1 MAFATLGTS
10 TPQISTPPTPNPYET
25 DKLLNEYLLFH
36 YGSPEEV
43 LPYAFG
49 PIDALDYPVRCVHE
63 CVTAADFSDGA
74 RALDLGC
81 AVGRSSFELAKLCR
95 EVVGIDYSHRFVA
108 AAEGIRTSGGVD
120 YFRADE
126 GDCGTPLRA
135 SLPTGVDPER
145 VRFEQ
150 GDAQDLR
157 QDLGSFD
164 VVLLA
169 NLIDRLR
176 EPARCLRRLPELV
189 RQGGLLV
196 VTSPYTWLEEYTPR
210 KEWLGGLPGGEV
222 GSRSTLDGL
231 RRHLEPAFRLETTRN
246 LPFLIREHARKFQWS
261 VAEASL
267 WRRLPHSILAPVIQ
281 PNQ

>member
-10 TPQISTPPTPNPYET
+10 KPQISTGSPGNPYET

-36 YGSPEEV
+36 YGTPEEV

-49 PIDALDYPVRCVHE
+49 PRDALDYPVRCVHE
-63 CVTAADFSDGA
+63 CVAGAEMPGQA

-81 AVGRSSFELAKLCR
+81 AVGRSSFELARLCR

-108 AAEGIRTSGGVD
+108 AAEKIRTTGGVD
-120 YFRADE
+120 YLRADE
-126 GDCGTPLRA
+126 GNLGTHLRA
-135 SLPTGVDPER
+135 ALPTGVDPGR

-150 GDAQDLR
+150 GDAMHLR
-157 QDLGSFD
+157 EDLGEFD

-176 EPARCLRRLPELV
+176 EPARCLKRLPELI
-189 RQGGLLV
+189 RPGGLLV

-210 KEWLGGLPGGEV
+210 IHWLGGTSDGPSAQG
-222 GSRSTLDGL
+222 TLEGL
-231 RRHLEPAFRLETTRN
+231 QRHLEPAFQLKSTRE

-261 VAEASL
+261 VAQASL
-267 WRRLPHSILAPVIQ
+267 WRRLPHSG
-281 PNQ
+281 